1 MSGGWS
7 GASLFL
13 QSVYAGAEQGGVL
26 SDAVTERQWA
36 HMEKVIGWARRI
48 RETLE
53 PVAVRHAGA
62 VHFRPSSGG
71 VAMVGLR
78 PDRPQRGK
86 SGFRDLDRLDREFE
100 ALYERH
106 CIDVAQGRPTPEKRL
121 QSWLTADAYR
131 NERRMVAFDSA
142 VADGRETLFV
152 ADELALPLAGSRRVV
167 CDMLALRRGPDGTCR
182 AAVIELK
189 AAREMTR
196 LIEQVQGYSICL
208 EALSGHFAQLFTAVL
223 GCDIRFA
230 GPPER
235 WIVWPQAGETS
246 DPREDT
252 LAEQGI
258 RLVGYREDGGE
269 FSLRAGRAL

>member
-1 MSGGWS
+1 
-7 GASLFL
+7 
-13 QSVYAGAEQGGVL
+13 VI
-26 SDAVTERQWA
+26 ERQWA
-36 HMEKVIGWARRI
+36 HLDKVIGWAQRV
-48 RETLE
+48 RETLD
-53 PVAVRHAGA
+53 PIAVRHAGT

-86 SGFRDLDRLDREFE
+86 SGFRDLDRLGREFE
-100 ALYERH
+100 ALYQQH
-106 CIDVAQGRPTPEKRL
+106 CVDVSQGRPTPEKRL

-142 VADGRETLFV
+142 VADGHKTLFV
-152 ADELALPLAGSRRVV
+152 ADELALPLADSRRVV

-196 LIEQVQGYSICL
+196 LMEQVQGYSGCL
-208 EALSGHFAQLFTAVL
+208 AALSGHFEQLFAAVL

-230 GPPER
+230 AAPEK
-235 WIVWPQAGETS
+235 WIVWPQAGETA

-258 RLVGYREDGGE
+258 RLVGYREDAGG

>member
-1 MSGGWS
+1 
-7 GASLFL
+7 
-13 QSVYAGAEQGGVL
+13 L
-26 SDAVTERQWA
+26 SDAVTDHQWA
-36 HMEKVIGWARRI
+36 HMDKVIGWARRT

-86 SGFRDLDRLDREFE
+86 SGFRDLDRLGREFE

-106 CIDVAQGRPTPEKRL
+106 CVDVAQGRPTPEKRL

-142 VADGRETLFV
+142 VADGCKTLFV

-182 AAVIELK
+182 SAVIELK

-196 LIEQVQGYSICL
+196 LIEQVQGYSDCL

-223 GCDIRFA
+223 GYDISFA